1 MKLKSVLMMA
11 MVALVMTN
19 CSQEEDAP
27 QTLQGEITEFT
38 ADVEGQSRSTM
49 TDAGVFSWVEGDK
62 ISVWDGSSFKQFTNE
77 GGNTFK
83 GDKITPSGYA
93 VYPAGSHSYSNGTI
107 TVNLPDSYGSTSTVY
122 VKNTNA
128 VMVASV
134 SGSNLTFNHVGGV
147 MRFNVK
153 DVPVGAYEFVF
164 TAYDKDIT
172 GNFTVSSEVITA
184 SAKSNKNSVSIKF
197 NALTSTKDMTFYVPV
212 PTGTYT
218 GYKVEIKG
226 NNTIALES
234 PSAVNTINRQTLL
247 LMPMLTCTHTGL
259 VKGDNDFT
267 LENAEQDMNVVGN
280 ENLLIKTLATSTNA
294 QLNLNYAP
302 ETNNSTLNISDGQTG
317 ASTDSKAKVVVNV
330 SNSNNVSELNIDAPT
345 LTVEL
350 ASGTYESITAKTA
363 TQTLII
369 KKGVTVKELKVI
381 GGQVVIESGAN
392 VQKQMRVLTFEDE
405 DAKFTPYSLDYANK
419 TISKW
424 SDLVDDAQY
433 EGTLTYNNYGEAT
446 YYWYDENNTEIE
458 HSFTTP
464 YWGGGHAI
472 SNFVIENYE
481 TLPEGHYGWYELQ
494 FATPIG
500 GHNGS
505 KNFCVH
511 NGYKD
516 DYNSQIYDGK
526 LAWFSFK
533 NGKELVVDHMYVT
546 NTCYV
551 LNSLT
556 YGDGF
561 NNPATEDTYFKIVAY
576 GYNANDEEVGTAEFY
591 LCKTGRQ
598 FVTDWQ
604 KWDLSSLG
612 KVNKIVFNFSGS
624 DDLSGAYGL
633 NCPAY
638 FAYDD
643 VAVRFTE

>member
-1 MKLKSVLMMA
+1 MKKFFQ
-11 MVALVMTN
+11 MVAFASLTLAMTACYNDDDLWNKVDELETKVEANASDIAALSALV
-19 CSQEEDAP
+19 DALNNGKIIVGTQ
-27 QTLQGEITEFT
+27 QTE
-38 ADVEGQSRSTM
+38 
-49 TDAGVFSWVEGDK
+49 
-62 ISVWDGSSFKQFTNE
+62 N
-77 GGNTFK
+77 
-83 GDKITPSGYA
+83 GY
-93 VYPAGSHSYSNGTI
+93 V
-107 TVNLPDSYGSTSTVY
+107 
-122 VKNTNA
+122 
-128 VMVASV
+128 
-134 SGSNLTFNHVGGV
+134 LTFNDGSQVSVLNG
-147 MRFNVK
+147 K
-153 DVPVGAYEFVF
+153 DGA
-164 TAYDKDIT
+164 DGKD
-172 GNFTVSSEVITA
+172 G
-184 SAKSNKNSVSIKF
+184 
-197 NALTSTKDMTFYVPV
+197 
-212 PTGTYT
+212 
-218 GYKVEIKG
+218 
-226 NNTIALES
+226 
-234 PSAVNTINRQTLL
+234 
-247 LMPMLTCTHTGL
+247 
-259 VKGDNDFT
+259 
-267 LENAEQDMNVVGN
+267 
-280 ENLLIKTLATSTNA
+280 
-294 QLNLNYAP
+294 
-302 ETNNSTLNISDGQTG
+302 
-317 ASTDSKAKVVVNV
+317 
-330 SNSNNVSELNIDAPT
+330 
-345 LTVEL
+345 
-350 ASGTYESITAKTA
+350 
-363 TQTLII
+363 
-369 KKGVTVKELKVI
+369 
-381 GGQVVIESGAN
+381 ESGAN
-392 VQKQMRVLTFEDE
+392 GDSFFTSIEETDDIVIITLADGRVIKLPKALDYELRVLTFEDE
-405 DAKFTPYSLDYANK
+405 DTKFTPYSLDYANK
-419 TISKW
+419 TINKW

-433 EGTLTYNNYGEAT
+433 GGTLTYNNYGEAT

-561 NNPATEDTYFKIVAY
+561 NNPATEDPYFKSVAY

>member
-1 MKLKSVLMMA
+1 MKKFFQ
-11 MVALVMTN
+11 MVAFASLTLAMTACYNDDDLWNKVDELETKVEANASDIAALSALV
-19 CSQEEDAP
+19 DALNNGKIIVGTQ
-27 QTLQGEITEFT
+27 QTE
-38 ADVEGQSRSTM
+38 
-49 TDAGVFSWVEGDK
+49 
-62 ISVWDGSSFKQFTNE
+62 N
-77 GGNTFK
+77 
-83 GDKITPSGYA
+83 GY
-93 VYPAGSHSYSNGTI
+93 V
-107 TVNLPDSYGSTSTVY
+107 
-122 VKNTNA
+122 
-128 VMVASV
+128 
-134 SGSNLTFNHVGGV
+134 LTFNDGSQVSVLNG
-147 MRFNVK
+147 K
-153 DVPVGAYEFVF
+153 DGA
-164 TAYDKDIT
+164 DGKD
-172 GNFTVSSEVITA
+172 G
-184 SAKSNKNSVSIKF
+184 
-197 NALTSTKDMTFYVPV
+197 
-212 PTGTYT
+212 
-218 GYKVEIKG
+218 
-226 NNTIALES
+226 
-234 PSAVNTINRQTLL
+234 
-247 LMPMLTCTHTGL
+247 
-259 VKGDNDFT
+259 
-267 LENAEQDMNVVGN
+267 
-280 ENLLIKTLATSTNA
+280 
-294 QLNLNYAP
+294 
-302 ETNNSTLNISDGQTG
+302 
-317 ASTDSKAKVVVNV
+317 
-330 SNSNNVSELNIDAPT
+330 
-345 LTVEL
+345 
-350 ASGTYESITAKTA
+350 
-363 TQTLII
+363 
-369 KKGVTVKELKVI
+369 
-381 GGQVVIESGAN
+381 ESGAN
-392 VQKQMRVLTFEDE
+392 GDSFFTSIEETDDIVIVTLADGRVIKLPKALDYELRVLTFEDE

-419 TISKW
+419 TINKW

-433 EGTLTYNNYGEAT
+433 GGTLTYNNYSEAT
-446 YYWYDENNTEIE
+446 YYWYDEGNTEIE

-561 NNPATEDTYFKIVAY
+561 NSPATEDTYFKIVAY

>member
-1 MKLKSVLMMA
+1 MFMKKFFQ
-11 MVALVMTN
+11 MVAFASLTLAMTACYNDDDLWNKVDELETKVEANASDIAALSALV
-19 CSQEEDAP
+19 DALNNGKIIVGTQ
-27 QTLQGEITEFT
+27 QTE
-38 ADVEGQSRSTM
+38 
-49 TDAGVFSWVEGDK
+49 
-62 ISVWDGSSFKQFTNE
+62 N
-77 GGNTFK
+77 
-83 GDKITPSGYA
+83 GY
-93 VYPAGSHSYSNGTI
+93 V
-107 TVNLPDSYGSTSTVY
+107 
-122 VKNTNA
+122 
-128 VMVASV
+128 
-134 SGSNLTFNHVGGV
+134 LTFNDGSQVSVLNG
-147 MRFNVK
+147 K
-153 DVPVGAYEFVF
+153 DGA
-164 TAYDKDIT
+164 DGKD
-172 GNFTVSSEVITA
+172 G
-184 SAKSNKNSVSIKF
+184 
-197 NALTSTKDMTFYVPV
+197 
-212 PTGTYT
+212 
-218 GYKVEIKG
+218 
-226 NNTIALES
+226 
-234 PSAVNTINRQTLL
+234 
-247 LMPMLTCTHTGL
+247 
-259 VKGDNDFT
+259 
-267 LENAEQDMNVVGN
+267 
-280 ENLLIKTLATSTNA
+280 
-294 QLNLNYAP
+294 
-302 ETNNSTLNISDGQTG
+302 
-317 ASTDSKAKVVVNV
+317 
-330 SNSNNVSELNIDAPT
+330 
-345 LTVEL
+345 
-350 ASGTYESITAKTA
+350 
-363 TQTLII
+363 
-369 KKGVTVKELKVI
+369 
-381 GGQVVIESGAN
+381 ESGAN
-392 VQKQMRVLTFEDE
+392 GDSFFTSIEETDDIVIITLADGRVIKLPKALDYELRVLTFEDE

-419 TISKW
+419 TINKW

-433 EGTLTYNNYGEAT
+433 GGTLTYNNYGEAT

-561 NNPATEDTYFKIVAY
+561 NNPATADTYFKIVAY